1 MADSSD
7 DSPRMTELLKA
18 CSHGEPEALSE
29 LMSLAYTELRR
40 QAHAYFKSERRNHTL
55 QTAALVNEVYLRLAA
70 ESSHNWTSREE
81 FQKIAAFVMQEVLI
95 QHARAKNRLKRPP
108 ESGRVDYLELEDP
121 AAKER
126 KVKLKET
133 TVNFVELYEVLK
145 KLAKLDKI
153 LAETV
158 VRRYF
163 GGQTIEE
170 TAEAMNTSEATVK
183 RNWEIARTWLHREM
197 SR

>member
-1 MADSSD
+1 MADSSH
-7 DSPRMTELLKA
+7 DSARTELLKA
-18 CSHGEPEALSE
+18 CSDGEPETLSD
-29 LMSLAYTELRR
+29 LMSLTYTELRR
-40 QAHAYFKSERRNHTL
+40 QAHAYFKNERLNHTL

-70 ESSHNWTSREE
+70 ESSHSWTGREE
-81 FQKIAAFVMQEVLI
+81 FQKIAAFVMQQVLI
-95 QHARAKNRLKRPP
+95 QHARAKGRLKRPP
-108 ESGRVDYLELEDP
+108 ESGRVDYVELEDP

-126 KVKLKET
+126 QVKLKEA

-145 KLAKLDKI
+145 ELAKLNKV

-183 RNWEIARTWLHREM
+183 RNWELARAWLRREM